1 MEARA
6 GIEPAY
12 TDLQSVASPLCHRAL
27 LWNMVVNQ
35 FVFIACFAPMGQE
48 MFFKAPGVKT
58 SLNFWPDRGIVHI

>member
-1 MEARA
+1 
-6 GIEPAY
+6 
-12 TDLQSVASPLCHRAL
+12 L